1 MAALGGV
8 LFLLIIFIIGLGI
21 IISSIIGLIV
31 CKKLEKRRKKK
42 IKIIFKILLWIL
54 FVVGI
59 MVIIIPLMYFYLI
72 IENWNKY

>member
-72 IENWNKY
+72 IGNWNNY

>member
-72 IENWNKY
+72 IGNWNKY